1 MSKRNRLVV
10 TSGIALAALT
20 GALLVSGCG
29 KKKTE
34 GETAAPSAPTSN
46 TPGVTATEIKIGQTM
61 PYSGAL
67 AAYGAIGKTEVAFF
81 KMINEK
87 GGINGRKINL
97 ISYDDAYTPPKT
109 VELTRKLVEGD
120 GVAFLFGSV
129 GTAANTAV
137 QPYLNEK
144 KIPQLFIATGAD
156 KWADPAKNPWT
167 IGWQPSY
174 RTEATI
180 YARYI
185 LKEKPD
191 AKVCV
196 LFQNDDFGK
205 DYITGLKDGF
215 GNQYDKFVIKTASY
229 EVTDPTVDSQI
240 VTLQGAGCDTLIS
253 AATPKW
259 GAGSIRKV
267 ADIGWKPLFF
277 ISNVSASITAVMTPA
292 GLDKSTGVITGLYLK
307 DPKDPAMATDPGMME
322 YRAFMKQYA
331 PAELNPDDANAVF
344 AYGVSLSLVQVLKQ
358 AGNDLSRESIMK
370 QAASLSKLTV
380 PVGIPGIEINT
391 SATDFRPF
399 AQMQLGRFNGTS
411 FERFGDV
418 LSAE

>member
-1 MSKRNRLVV
+1 MGGV
-10 TSGIALAALT
+10 
-20 GALLVSGCG
+20 LLVSGCG

-34 GETAAPSAPTSN
+34 GEAPAASAPTSN

-61 PYSGAL
+61 PYSGSL
-67 AAYGAIGKTEVAFF
+67 AAYGAIGKGEIAFF

-87 GGINGRKINL
+87 GGINGRKVNL

-109 VELTRKLVEGD
+109 VEQTRKLVEGD

-331 PAELNPDDANAVF
+331 PADLNPDDANVVF

-358 AGNDLSRESIMK
+358 CGNDLSRENIMK